1 MEILSKPILD
11 KKIGS
16 YNVMTQMNIVEYMDL
31 IKESVKRNDL
41 QRPRVRSSKT
51 IYANL
56 KEDLKAGCI
65 IPPIVLSLYSE
76 YTGQVEDKQAIEQF
90 ILDHKNQLII
100 LDGLQ
105 RTYTIQDVL
114 EELGDEANNIDTLI
128 RVEIYLGL
136 NKEGVLYRMLTLN
149 TGQTP
154 MSLRHQIEII
164 YLDLLDIDNEYQLKF
179 IRDNG
184 HKPKEVDAFY
194 FNEAVDAFTSFV
206 SQDYLQITKEKLLS
220 AIETF
225 DNLKNLK
232 NDKDAFLDL
241 MYVYSCFLKKMTS
254 AMEGIDVKEMMEEYV
269 SEHLFGES
277 TLGIFNKSQPM
288 TGYAAAIS
296 KLIEQKEYESIKVI
310 ADTIQEMDDHDLR
323 QGVVNLLCYMDEIR
337 RSAKKIGNAQ
347 RCFLYYFF
355 KSLFD
360 KGNEETY
367 LNSVKSVAK
376 AKQNYERDL

>member
-1 MEILSKPILD
+1 M
-11 KKIGS
+11 
-16 YNVMTQMNIVEYMDL
+16 
-31 IKESVKRNDL
+31 
-41 QRPRVRSSKT
+41 RSSKS

-56 KEDLKAGCI
+56 KEDLKTGCI

-76 YTGQVEDKQAIEQF
+76 YTGQDEDKQAIEKF
-90 ILDHKNQLII
+90 IIDHKSQLII

-105 RTYTIQDVL
+105 RTYTIQDML
-114 EELGDEANNIDTLI
+114 EELGNDGKIDTLI

-164 YLDLLDIDNEYQLKF
+164 YLDLLDIDNEYRLKF

-184 HKPKEVDAFY
+184 HKPKDVDAFY

-241 MYVYSCFLKKMTS
+241 MFVYSCFLKKMAS
-254 AMEGIDVKEMMEEYV
+254 AMDGIDVKEMMAEYV

-288 TGYAAAIS
+288 TGFAAAIS
-296 KLIEQKEYESIKVI
+296 KLIEQNAYESIKVV
-310 ADTIQEMDDHDLR
+310 ADAIQKMDDQDLR
-323 QGVVNLLCYMDEIR
+323 QGVLNMLLYLDEIR

-347 RCFLYYFF
+347 RCFLYYYF

-360 KGNEETY
+360 NGNEETY